1 MSDQFSAN
9 IIKLLPNLKRFAIS
23 LCRRPDLADDL
34 LQSAVERAFRSQSS
48 YDPGTRLEPWLFRI
62 LRNQWIDVARRNQTR
77 GVEVDAET
85 ALDLPTVDGVRDI
98 EARLM
103 LGKTNAALQNLP
115 EEQREVM
122 ILICLQEMTYKEAAD
137 ILEIPTGTV
146 MSRLARGRLALAEK
160 LGINQ

>member
-34 LQSAVERAFRSQSS
+34 VQSAVERAFRSQSS

>member
-34 LQSAVERAFRSQSS
+34 VQSAVERAFRSQSS
-48 YDPGTRLEPWLFRI
+48 YDPGIRLEPWLFRI

-85 ALDLPTVDGVRDI
+85 ALDLPAVDGVRDI

>member
-34 LQSAVERAFRSQSS
+34 VQSAVERAFRSQSS

-85 ALDLPTVDGVRDI
+85 ALDLPAVDGVRDI